1 MKKTVPS
8 QTDDTAAMFAAAPA
22 TIGAAIRWGREQ
34 LAASSS
40 SPAIDARALLLD
52 CLHYNEYAQLLAH
65 ENDALPSSAATR
77 YQQHIR
83 KRAAGEPVAYILG
96 WREFYSRRFKTTAA
110 ALIPRPDTELL
121 VESALQHLPASTVAR
136 VLDLGA
142 GCGAIGIS
150 IALARENSHV
160 TLTDVS
166 EPTLALARENAAM
179 HKANVSFVCGDW
191 YTPLSCAN
199 SDETSHQFDLIV
211 SNPPYIA
218 QDDAHLTSGDL
229 RFEPSLALVAGAD
242 GLAALAPIIRQ
253 APQNLRRGG
262 TLLVEHGNTQAAAVH
277 QLFAAAGFCG
287 TRTLC
292 DMGKQPRV
300 TLAVLP

>member
-8 QTDDTAAMFAAAPA
+8 QSDDTAAMFAAAPA

-34 LAASSS
+34 LAAGSSS
-40 SPAIDARALLLD
+40 SAIDARALLLD

-77 YQQHIR
+77 YQQHIC

-199 SDETSHQFDLIV
+199 SDETK
-211 SNPPYIA
+211 
-218 QDDAHLTSGDL
+218 
-229 RFEPSLALVAGAD
+229 
-242 GLAALAPIIRQ
+242 
-253 APQNLRRGG
+253 PQ
-262 TLLVEHGNTQAAAVH
+262 
-277 QLFAAAGFCG
+277 
-287 TRTLC
+287 
-292 DMGKQPRV
+292 
-300 TLAVLP
+300 